1 MLVESIDI
9 GAPWTGKAASGV
21 GIDDPPGRKRAGS
34 P

>member
-9 GAPWTGKAASGV
+9 CAACKATEHPVSGSTTAL
-21 GIDDPPGRKRAGS
+21 GRKRAGE